1 MSDNK
6 HGKSGQYVYSMNHV
20 SKVVPPKREILKDIS
35 LSFFPGAKIGVLGL
49 NGSGKSTLLKIMAGI
64 DTDIQGEARPQ
75 SGIKIGY
82 LAQEPQLNPEK
93 NVRGNVEEGL
103 AEAIDALAGLDKIY
117 AAYAEPDADF
127 DALAKEQARLE
138 DTIQAT
144 DAHNIETRLNV
155 AADALRLPDWEADI
169 TTLSGG
175 EQRRVALARLLLS
188 EPDMLLLDEP
198 TNHLDAESV
207 GWLERF
213 LEGFTGTVVAITH
226 DRYFLDNAAGWI
238 LELDR
243 GRGFPYEGNYS
254 TWLEA
259 KDQRLAQEQR
269 QEASRQKAIRAELDW
284 VRSNPK
290 GRQAKNKARLARFD
304 ELSSQDFQTRNE
316 TNEIYIPPGP
326 RLGDKVIEVQGLRK
340 VFGDRLLFDDVTFT
354 VPTGA
359 IVGIIGANG
368 MGKSTLFK
376 LLMGH
381 EQPNGGSVIVG
392 ETVQLGYVDQSRD
405 DLDGAKT
412 VWEEVSDGLDIIRIG
427 TYEVPSRSYIGRF
440 NFKGSDQQKFVK
452 DLSGGERNRLHLAKL
467 LKQGANVLLL
477 DEPTNDLDVETLR
490 ALEDAVL
497 AFPGSALV
505 ISHDRWFLDRIATHI
520 LAYEDDGGVV
530 FHEGNYTDYE
540 EDRRTRLGRDADV
553 PSRVKHRKLM

>member
-520 LAYEDDGGVV
+520 LAFEDDGGVV